1 MRVDLPIEKPL
12 RRGGYV
18 TNMDGER
25 CWVSFKYERLLTF
38 CFICGKIG
46 HDEKHCGTKIERQP
60 LERQYGEW
68 MSAGGSPKGTNEG
81 SKATGSSSH
90 EQKSGGESGKKSY
103 ATVGEL
109 VASVQDDNGGSGS
122 LGGQDSLDERE
133 NFEKR
138 RHDVKSDVCAVSYQ
152 SGWDNL
158 KAEKHELSRN
168 KGSGSSQKVTR
179 GGLVKE
185 LFKSNE
191 DELSLMGQSIK
202 PNIGEQEVTNPLKP
216 KLNKENEESGA
227 MLVGPSKG
235 KEGAGK
241 VNIKRSARE
250 VGKAQGAGMNTQ
262 EILVGTKRREN
273 IEVLAASEGRL
284 QKKSY
289 DGEGNET
296 ILFYDETAMVARQ
309 HR

>member
-1 MRVDLPIEKPL
+1 
-12 RRGGYV
+12 
-18 TNMDGER
+18 MDGER

-38 CFICGKIG
+38 CFICGKMG
-46 HDEKHCGTKIERQP
+46 HDEKYCGTEIERQP

-68 MSAGGSPKGTNEG
+68 MSVGGSPKGTNEG
-81 SKATGSSSH
+81 SKAIGSSSH
-90 EQKSGGESGKKSY
+90 EQRSRGESGKKSY

-109 VASVQDDNGGSGS
+109 VAFVQDDNGGSGS

-133 NFEKR
+133 KFEKR
-138 RHDVKSDVCAVSYQ
+138 RHDVKSDVCTVSYQ

-158 KAEKHELSRN
+158 EVEKHELSRN
-168 KGSGSSQKVTR
+168 KGSGSSQKVTKR
-179 GGLVKE
+179 GLVKE

-202 PNIGEQEVTNPLKP
+202 PNIGEQEVTNPFKP

-235 KEGAGK
+235 KGRVGK

-250 VGKAQGAGMNTQ
+250 VGKAQSVGMNTQ
-262 EILVGTKRREN
+262 EILVGTKRCEN
-273 IEVLAASEGRL
+273 IEVLQQVKGGSKRKATMVKVTKQFFSVMKRRWLLGSTTESNDSLRL
-284 QKKSY
+284 KLP
-289 DGEGNET
+289 G
-296 ILFYDETAMVARQ
+296 A
-309 HR
+309 